1 MFSLILQCGK
11 ASESV
16 KLRRFVYSLKDLDHE
31 SGVECRV
38 NLRVNLLKPGIS
50 CFLKIPGSF

>member
-38 NLRVNLLKPGIS
+38 NLRVNLLKSGIS
-50 CFLKIPGSF
+50 QS